1 MKTKRQKKC
10 FVGLE
15 FGGTNIKAAL
25 FDDRAKIIFDEFQ
38 PTGARQGVESVLNR
52 IKTII
57 HHLIDKQGILPNG
70 LKGIGIASPG
80 PLDIKSG
87 MVFNSPNL
95 PGWKKVPLKKTMEKE
110 FKVPVI
116 LENDTN
122 AAALGEL
129 WMGNGK
135 GAKNLVLLTLGT
147 GVGGG
152 IILNKRIW
160 HGSND
165 LGGEIGH
172 MTIEKDGP
180 KCNCGNRGC
189 FESFVSATGIV
200 RRTVR
205 ALKEGG
211 VSSLSKRT
219 NKPTPE
225 IIFNEAKKGDGLA
238 KKIVNET
245 GEYIGIGLASLVN
258 ILNPEIIILGG
269 GVAQSFETLI
279 KPAMKELKKRAFTR
293 GIENLKILPWKLGNQ
308 AGITGS
314 IYPFFHKTQNE

>member
-25 FDDRAKIIFDEFQ
+25 FDDRARIICDEFQ

-52 IKTII
+52 IKAII
-57 HHLIDKQGILPNG
+57 HDLINKQKILPNS

-80 PLDIKSG
+80 PLDIKTG
-87 MVFNSPNL
+87 TVFNSPNL
-95 PGWKKVPLKKTMEKE
+95 PGWDKVPLKEIIERE
-110 FKVPVI
+110 FTVPVI

-135 GAKNLVLLTLGT
+135 GAKNLILLTLGT

-152 IILNKRIW
+152 IILDKKIW
-160 HGSND
+160 HGNND

-172 MTIEKDGP
+172 MTIEKNGP

-200 RRTVR
+200 RRTVK
-205 ALKEGG
+205 ALKEGR
-211 VSSLSKRT
+211 VSSLSKQT
-219 NKPTPE
+219 NKLTPK

-238 KKIVNET
+238 KEIVNET
-245 GEYIGIGLASLVN
+245 GEYLGIGLANLVN
-258 ILNPEIIILGG
+258 ILNPERIILGG
-269 GVAQSFETLI
+269 GVVQSIEILL
-279 KPAMKELKKRAFTR
+279 KPAMKELKKRAFAR
-293 GIENLKILPWKLGNQ
+293 GIENLKILPWKLGNH
-308 AGITGS
+308 AGIIGS
-314 IYPFFHKTQNE
+314 IYLFFHKTQNE

>member
-52 IKTII
+52 IKATI
-57 HHLIDKQGILPNG
+57 HHLIDMQEIPPNG
-70 LKGIGIASPG
+70 LRGIGIASPG
-80 PLDIKSG
+80 PLDIKTG
-87 MVFNSPNL
+87 MVLNSPNL
-95 PGWKKVPLKKTMEKE
+95 PGWKKVPLKKTIERE

-135 GAKNLVLLTLGT
+135 GAKNLILLTLGT

-152 IILNKRIW
+152 IILDKRIW

-189 FESFVSATGIV
+189 LESFVSATGIV
-200 RRTVR
+200 RRTAR
-205 ALKEGG
+205 ALKEGR

-219 NKPTPE
+219 SKLTPK
-225 IIFNEAKKGDGLA
+225 IIFNEAQKGDGLA
-238 KKIVNET
+238 KEIVNAT
-245 GEYIGIGLASLVN
+245 GEYLGIGLANLVN

-269 GVAQSFETLI
+269 GVAQSIGILL
-279 KPAMKELKKRAFTR
+279 KPAMKELKKRTFAR
-293 GIENLKILPWKLGNQ
+293 GIENLKILPWKLGNH
-308 AGITGS
+308 AGIIGS